1 MTFQECCI
9 QCAGNAELVKEFNRL
24 SDAKLGESRN
34 PFEIAIDNA
43 SGYEPNNEEDLQKF
57 CDFVYR
63 CVWAPLLA
71 QQEKDLN

>member
-24 SDAKLGESRN
+24 SDAKLGGSRN

-43 SGYEPNNEEDLQKF
+43 CGYEPNN
-57 CDFVYR
+57 C
-63 CVWAPLLA
+63 LLDTS
-71 QQEKDLN
+71 KGLVKHHI